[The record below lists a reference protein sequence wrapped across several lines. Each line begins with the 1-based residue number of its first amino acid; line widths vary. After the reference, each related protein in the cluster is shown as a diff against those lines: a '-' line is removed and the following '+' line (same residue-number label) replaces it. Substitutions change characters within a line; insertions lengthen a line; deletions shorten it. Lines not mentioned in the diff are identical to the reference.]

1 MKGSGDSGLL
11 PRFWLNRWEEGVAAH
26 ERGLWGGVCC
36 EGRSELGLDSLSL
49 FVYEVTSGDAER
61 EVRK

>member
-1 MKGSGDSGLL
+1 MKGSGDLGLL
-11 PRFWLNRWEEGVAAH
+11 LRFWLNWWEEGVVVY

-36 EGRSELGLDSLSL
+36 EGRFELGLDSLSL
-49 FVYEVTSGDAER
+49 FVYEVISGDVER